1 MSTAQ
6 RAPHSGAVMLDE
18 SLLHEV
24 QRTLAA
30 SGITDCAAFV
40 LVELNEGGLRTAV
53 VDSSTGASLVE
64 RGDGKL
70 CPRMLDLS
78 MADHLVRSGR
88 VERPASFEWATE
100 LIDLMPDIR
109 ARLAVTDGAFAMG
122 ARHVAMFRVSRR
134 DYYAGLQPHLLAA
147 QSQWQA
153 VALNSAPPV
162 GALVFM
168 PEHEQWPGLFPTLSH
183 LAPIPAVAL
192 RDPGPA
198 AEVPAIGARRRR
210 DDESP
215 DAPVPAAPSLDTS
228 VPAAPPLDTSA
239 VVEPIAPH
247 PEPVPASPV
256 PSPPPPAP
264 VPVAAVPA
272 APPGPFTARVP
283 APIEVLPAP
292 SGHRGHAV
300 QQGDDSLVPGGR
312 MPTGSFLPDPSPYA
326 LVGATGEQDVYRS
339 GDLGERTPATV
350 QENRDVMHSP
360 GPRHYTPPAHQVRAS
375 TDGSGA
381 DHRRVLVGVA
391 AVIGAAVV
399 GGLIVGLSWLGG
411 DGDSER
417 PAVAAQGM
425 VAQTSTV
432 PVSPVPTSRPPLDTR
447 SAQAPLLR
455 YTPPPPTVAQQQTA
469 QRSAPTRRA
478 APPPP
483 RRRSIPNPI
492 PGLPPILLP

>member
-1 MSTAQ
+1 
-6 RAPHSGAVMLDE
+6 MLDE

-24 QRTLAA
+24 RQTLAA
-30 SGITDCAAFV
+30 AGVTDCAAFV

-53 VDSSTGASLVE
+53 VDASTGASLVE

-78 MADHLVRSGR
+78 MADHLVRTGR
-88 VERPASFEWATE
+88 VERPASFDWATE

-122 ARHVAMFRVSRR
+122 SSHVAMFRVSRR

-147 QSQWQA
+147 QSLWQA
-153 VALNSAPPV
+153 VALDSTPPV

-168 PEHEQWPGLFPTLSH
+168 PEHEQWPGLFPTLTH

-192 RDPGPA
+192 RDPGPDTA
-198 AEVPAIGARRRR
+198 TPAVGARRHE
-210 DDESP
+210 D
-215 DAPVPAAPSLDTS
+215 
-228 VPAAPPLDTSA
+228 
-239 VVEPIAPH
+239 
-247 PEPVPASPV
+247 PEPVPAPPVANPLPPAGRPV
-256 PSPPPPAP
+256 PLPVTATPAP
-264 VPVAAVPA
+264 VPVPVAPSPSLPDRSSPPVP
-272 APPGPFTARVP
+272 P
-283 APIEVLPAP
+283 PIEVLPAP

-300 QQGDDSLVPGGR
+300 EQGHDSLLPGAR
-312 MPTGSFLPDPSPYA
+312 LPTGTFLPDPSPYA
-326 LVGATGEQDVYRS
+326 LAGATGEQDVYQPA
-339 GDLGERTPATV
+339 DLGERTPAPV
-350 QENRDVMHSP
+350 RENPDVMHAP
-360 GPRHYTPPAHQVRAS
+360 GPRHYTPPAHQTRTSV
-375 TDGSGA
+375 DGA
-381 DHRRVLVGVA
+381 PVDHRRVFIGVA

-411 DGDSER
+411 DSDSPR
-417 PAVAAQGM
+417 PETAAAQGM
-425 VAQTSTV
+425 VAQTSSV
-432 PVSPVPTSRPPLDTR
+432 PVSPAPTSRPPLDTR

-455 YTPPPPTVAQQQTA
+455 YTAPPPVTAAPTA
-469 QRSAPTRRA
+469 QPSGPTRRA

>member
-1 MSTAQ
+1 
-6 RAPHSGAVMLDE
+6 MLDE

-88 VERPASFEWATE
+88 VERPASFDWATE
-100 LIDLMPDIR
+100 LIDLMPDVR

-122 ARHVAMFRVSRR
+122 ASHVAMFRVSRR

-147 QSQWQA
+147 QSLWQA

-192 RDPGPA
+192 RDPGPDTA
-198 AEVPAIGARRRR
+198 VPAVGARRHQ
-210 DDESP
+210 DDEPTDAAAVPVSAAPDHDPAPAPVMPSP
-215 DAPVPAAPSLDTS
+215 LPPAPLPVPAAPT
-228 VPAAPPLDTSA
+228 A
-239 VVEPIAPH
+239 
-247 PEPVPASPV
+247 
-256 PSPPPPAP
+256 PPAP
-264 VPVAAVPA
+264 FVAAVP
-272 APPGPFTARVP
+272 P
-283 APIEVLPAP
+283 PIEVLPAP

-300 QQGDDSLVPGGR
+300 EQAHDSLVSGAR
-312 MPTGSFLPDPSPYA
+312 LPTGSFLPDPSPYA
-326 LVGATGEQDVYRS
+326 LAGATGEQDVYRS
-339 GDLGERTPATV
+339 ADLGERTPAPV
-350 QENRDVMHSP
+350 QENRDVMHAP
-360 GPRHYTPPAHQVRAS
+360 GPRHYTPPAHQTRAM
-375 TDGSGA
+375 TEGSRA
-381 DHRRVLVGVA
+381 DHRRVLLGVA

-399 GGLIVGLSWLGG
+399 GGLIIGLSWLGG
-411 DGDSER
+411 DSDAQR
-417 PAVAAQGM
+417 PASAAAQGM

-432 PVSPVPTSRPPLDTR
+432 PVSPAPTSRPPLDTR
-447 SAQAPLLR
+447 AAQAPLLR
-455 YTPPPPTVAQQQTA
+455 YTPPPPPTADQQTA

>member
-1 MSTAQ
+1 MIISNAIGAVGMATVVSRGKMSTAQ

-70 CPRMLDLS
+70 GPRMLDLS

-147 QSQWQA
+147 QSLWQA

-239 VVEPIAPH
+239 LVEPMAPSRNPSRH
-247 PEPVPASPV
+247 PRCRARRRRPRSPSRRFPRRPRARSRRRCRRRSRSYPRRPDTAVMRYNRAMTASCRG
-256 PSPPPPAP
+256 
-264 VPVAAVPA
+264 AACR
-272 APPGPFTARVP
+272 PGPFSRTRP
-283 APIEVLPAP
+283 
-292 SGHRGHAV
+292 R
-300 QQGDDSLVPGGR
+300 
-312 MPTGSFLPDPSPYA
+312 T
-326 LVGATGEQDVYRS
+326 RS
-339 GDLGERTPATV
+339 SA
-350 QENRDVMHSP
+350 
-360 GPRHYTPPAHQVRAS
+360 
-375 TDGSGA
+375 
-381 DHRRVLVGVA
+381 
-391 AVIGAAVV
+391 
-399 GGLIVGLSWLGG
+399 
-411 DGDSER
+411 R
-417 PAVAAQGM
+417 PANR
-425 VAQTSTV
+425 TSTV
-432 PVSPVPTSRPPLDTR
+432 PAISASGHRPPCRKIVT
-447 SAQAPLLR
+447 
-455 YTPPPPTVAQQQTA
+455 
-469 QRSAPTRRA
+469 
-478 APPPP
+478 
-483 RRRSIPNPI
+483 
-492 PGLPPILLP
+492 